1 MGHQGTLPHYVSGK
15 VRLGGLC
22 CRFPRWYQTVSG
34 GAIPWSEVS
43 PAGFIR
49 LQKGPLAVSCIF
61 NGAYIQDCDMLKSIM
76 QVNISLTSTEGLTGC
91 MGWEISVYV
100 FCFFYTLK
108 SHKRLEVS
116 WRRVYFIYLHL
127 ISQTL
132 KSNLKSWTWNSCK
145 KKKEKKKNCDINYI
159 AQNIE

>member
-1 MGHQGTLPHYVSGK
+1 MSGK

-61 NGAYIQDCDMLKSIM
+61 NGDYIQDCDMLKSIM
-76 QVNISLTSTEGLTGC
+76 QVNISLTFHWRSDRLYGLGNIC
-91 MGWEISVYV
+91 VCVVV
-100 FCFFYTLK
+100 FFCTLK
-108 SHKRLEVS
+108 SHKRLQVS
-116 WRRVYFIYLHL
+116 WRRVYFIHLHL

-132 KSNLKSWTWNSCK
+132 KSNFKSWTWNSCTQK
-145 KKKEKKKNCDINYI
+145 KRIVTSITLHRILNNVKKMT
-159 AQNIE
+159 